1 MAIKYYVVPHEEKVV
16 AVLSGTQFDVINKIE
31 KMCGD
36 LFVVN
41 YNKYRLPNLF
51 REVVKT
57 FDGDVFDEEVGKQ
70 LVKKKLM
77 EKYYSAHDAKVVE
90 FYKDMAA
97 KQEKIAEYIEKNS
110 SVKA

>member
-1 MAIKYYVVPHEEKVV
+1 MIKYYVVPHEEKIVG
-16 AVLSGTQFDVINKIE
+16 VLAGTQYDVINKIE

-41 YNKYRLPNLF
+41 YNKYKIPNLF

-57 FDGDVFDEEVGKQ
+57 HDGDVFDVEVGKQ
-70 LVKKKLM
+70 LVKKKIM
-77 EKYYSAHDAKVVE
+77 ERYYRVHDTKVAE
-90 FYKDMAA
+90 FYKDLSV
-97 KQEKIAEYIEKNS
+97 KHDKIAEYIEKNS